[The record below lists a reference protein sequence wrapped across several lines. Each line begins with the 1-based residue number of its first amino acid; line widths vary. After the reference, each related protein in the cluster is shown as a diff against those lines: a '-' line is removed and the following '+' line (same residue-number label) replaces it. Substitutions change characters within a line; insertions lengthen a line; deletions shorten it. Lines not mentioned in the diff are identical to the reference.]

1 MSKKCFKCG
10 EEKSLDNF
18 SKDKTKK
25 DGYAGKCKQC
35 RKIENQ
41 LIYQKL
47 ETRVGTRTYTQKEFF
62 DQIDKEHL
70 EKYFYEKTVYSGSQ
84 QKLKLNCK
92 IHGEFEILPQQFQK
106 GGGCNICQNSKKYTT
121 QEFINKANQVHN
133 NKFDYSLVE
142 YNNSN
147 EKIKVI
153 CPIHGV
159 FTVKPSSHIQG
170 SDCFKCKVKNQFL
183 TNEDF
188 TNRSQLVHKDKYDYS
203 ITDYLGIRNK
213 IKIICNKHGE
223 FETWPQIHMNGS
235 NCPQCAI
242 ESNQYS
248 SQYELEIINFIKEKL
263 PNINIIQCYRLD
275 NKEIDIYLPDY
286 NLGIEF
292 NGLYWHS
299 HIYKENSYH
308 KVKSDFFEK
317 NNIQIFHI
325 WEDQW
330 LNKKNIIKS
339 MIYNKLNLNT
349 ERIYARK
356 CIIKEVDYNT
366 KNNFFINNHIQGD
379 CPSKTNIGL
388 FFNDELVSCMSFGKE
403 RFKKQSESH
412 ELLRFCN
419 KLNINVIG
427 GASRLFKHF
436 LKNYSPKNIITFA
449 DRRFSQGNL
458 YNVLGFKFIEYT
470 SPNYIYWK
478 NFQIFNRIYF
488 QKHKL
493 KDKLEIFDKDKS
505 EYENMVING
514 YNRVWDCGNYKFEY
528 KKDL

>member
-1 MSKKCFKCG
+1 VCGSNFVKNISLPEVRKKLSNSRKGVTVNRYTKLNLRWDKILEHCNNNNLTPLFDKDLLENSLISDLKNVPFKC
-10 EEKSLDNF
+10 N
-18 SKDKTKK
+18 
-25 DGYAGKCKQC
+25 
-35 RKIENQ
+35 
-41 LIYQKL
+41 
-47 ETRVGTRTYTQKEFF
+47 
-62 DQIDKEHL
+62 
-70 EKYFYEKTVYSGSQ
+70 
-84 QKLKLNCK
+84 
-92 IHGEFEILPQQFQK
+92 
-106 GGGCNICQNSKKYTT
+106 
-121 QEFINKANQVHN
+121 
-133 NKFDYSLVE
+133 
-142 YNNSN
+142 
-147 EKIKVI
+147 
-153 CPIHGV
+153 
-159 FTVKPSSHIQG
+159 
-170 SDCFKCKVKNQFL
+170 KCKVILETQ
-183 TNEDF
+183 
-188 TNRSQLVHKDKYDYS
+188 
-203 ITDYLGIRNK
+203 IRN
-213 IKIICNKHGE
+213 GYL
-223 FETWPQIHMNGS
+223 P
-235 NCPQCAI
+235 NCKYC
-242 ESNQYS
+242 SVYKGYS
-248 SQYELEIINFIKEKL
+248 SVEEELINFIKDNYLEGDIILKSRKLLLGNREVDIYL
-263 PNINIIQCYRLD
+263 PNINLA
-275 NKEIDIYLPDY
+275 
-286 NLGIEF
+286 IEM

-299 HIYKENSYH
+299 EIWGKYKNYHLDKTKELLEHNIRLIHILDHEW
-308 KVKSDFFEK
+308 VTK
-317 NNIQIFHI
+317 NNIV
-325 WEDQW
+325 
-330 LNKKNIIKS
+330 KS
-339 MIYNKLNLNT
+339 MLLNLIKKTPNK
-349 ERIYARK
+349 IYARK